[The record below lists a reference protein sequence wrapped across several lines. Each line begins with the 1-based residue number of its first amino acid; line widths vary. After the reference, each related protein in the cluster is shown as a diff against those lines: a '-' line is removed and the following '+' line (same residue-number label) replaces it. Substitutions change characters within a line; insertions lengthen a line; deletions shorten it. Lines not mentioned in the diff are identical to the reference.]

1 MKGEINMKRSF
12 ILAMTL
18 TLFAA
23 IAFIG
28 CDSTVAPIADTAAL
42 NVSRAVTTDTA
53 SDLKAVTITGPLAIV
68 DGQYAVLYQGS
79 AYYVKGLSRLG
90 FNTDTAEGTALRI
103 EGEAAPILDR
113 DAADNSLFL
122 GYYLQARAVTV
133 NG

>member
-28 CDSTVAPIADTAAL
+28 CDSAVVPIADTAAL
-42 NVSRAVTTDTA
+42 NVSRTVTTDTI
-53 SDLKAVTITGPLAIV
+53 SDLEAVTITGPLAIV
-68 DGQYAVLYQGS
+68 DGQYAILYQGS

-90 FNTDTAEGTALRI
+90 FSEALTEGTTLTI
-103 EGEAAPILDR
+103 EGEAAPILDW
-113 DAADNSLFL
+113 DDEGNSLFF
-122 GYYLQARAVTV
+122 GYYLKAFAVS
-133 NG
+133 NR